1 MHRATFGIPVYCVEP
16 RLNIIMKVWIQR
28 VRTVVERCFFAVL
41 QHFPRYPCMPPDSS
55 AGFVCNPELSL
66 PLPYYSASR
75 GYPFMNLVSIPDMR
89 ASRTC
94 FEKHVPVMVFP
105 MPDPD
110 DAPEPGNPV
119 DAPEPN
125 PDDAPEPGNPD
136 DAPEPNPDDAPEPGS
151 PDDVPEPDPDNAPEP
166 LWPWKDCR
174 GRYARNVRGFP
185 KRLAG

>member
-1 MHRATFGIPVYCVEP
+1 MSGQLWSGVFLRFCNIFPGIRACLLIRQPVSCVI
-16 RLNIIMKVWIQR
+16 RN
-28 VRTVVERCFFAVL
+28 
-41 QHFPRYPCMPPDSS
+41 YPYLYRITRHP
-55 AGFVCNPELSL
+55 AGA
-66 PLPYYSASR
+66 ASR
-75 GYPFMNLVSIPDMR
+75 EYPFMNLVCIPDMR